1 MIMKYTIKY
10 NYNGQEYEDVYAPE
24 AFGLQISD
32 IADEALFGSL
42 RRNNIQLENG
52 YLRNIELFQE
62 DKILPIYSAVTYTLG
77 MGFITIPEDE

>member
-1 MIMKYTIKY
+1 MKYKIKY
-10 NYNGQEYEDVYAPE
+10 NYNGQEYEDIYAPA

-32 IADEALFGSL
+32 VVNEALFGSL

-52 YLRNIELFQE
+52 CLRNIELFQE
-62 DKILPIYSAVTYTLG
+62 DKVLPIYSAVTYTSG

>member
-1 MIMKYTIKY
+1 MKYTIKY
-10 NYNGQEYEDVYAPE
+10 NYNGQEYEDIYTPE

-32 IADEALFGSL
+32 IVDEAFFGSL

-62 DKILPIYSAVTYTLG
+62 NKVLPIYSAVTYTLG
-77 MGFITIPEDE
+77 MGFKYMTKF